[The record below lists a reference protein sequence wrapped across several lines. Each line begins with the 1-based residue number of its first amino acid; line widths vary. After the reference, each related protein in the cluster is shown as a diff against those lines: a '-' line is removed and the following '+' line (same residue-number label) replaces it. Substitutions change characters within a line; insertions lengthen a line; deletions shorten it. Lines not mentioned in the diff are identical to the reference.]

1 MGQARRDRLLKLTD
15 RLPAEH
21 PPPHKAAIVGAYAM
35 IVFSRMAG
43 LVSLAIASAVTAA
56 MPAIAHTATVR
67 SPAGPFANR
76 TPVAATGS
84 GTADDM
90 SYANAVRGHGTGGLT
105 TIYAR
110 NGNGLIELQALR
122 GAPPSSGADL
132 EYYVSPDDR
141 VLLSNLSGFSYDV
154 FRDGSGALDSARR
167 PTWRFRVGDK
177 PRISSALKPDRQAEL
192 PEPAT
197 WAMLLIGFGAVGAA
211 LRRRIRR
218 SNDAFEQKLRN
229 LAAGIAD

>member
-1 MGQARRDRLLKLTD
+1 MGQAHRHRLLKLTD
-15 RLPAEH
+15 RLPAGH
-21 PPPHKAAIVGAYAM
+21 PPPHQAAIVGAYAM

-43 LVSLAIASAVTAA
+43 LASLAVASAATAA
-56 MPAIAHTATVR
+56 TPAIAHTATVT
-67 SPAGPFANR
+67 SPAGPFADR
-76 TPVAATGS
+76 IPVAATGS
-84 GTADDM
+84 GAADAMRDA
-90 SYANAVRGHGTGGLT
+90 SAVRGHGTGSIT

-110 NGNGLIELQALR
+110 NDKGLIELQALR
-122 GAPPSSGADL
+122 GAAPSSGADL
-132 EYYVSPDDR
+132 EYYFSPDDR
-141 VLLSNLSGFSYDV
+141 VLLSNLGGFSYDV
-154 FRDGSGALDSARR
+154 FRNGSGALDSVRR